1 MDANE
6 KAAMPRRKRERRIII
21 LDEACLGLAL
31 QHHRLPPVS
40 ALSRAVW
47 LLIVILR
54 RRMAAQLPIHKLK
67 LTIDAG
73 KIPLVLVSCGSFNPP
88 TLLHTRIMEE
98 ARDTVNDMGKYEA
111 PLCRTMKQFCSQSQ
125 HTAPLSES

>member
-1 MDANE
+1 M
-6 KAAMPRRKRERRIII
+6 
-21 LDEACLGLAL
+21 
-31 QHHRLPPVS
+31 S

-67 LTIDAG
+67 LNIGAG

-111 PLCRTMKQFCSQSQ
+111 PLAVQ
-125 HTAPLSES
+125 